1 MSGQNSRNLKRNN
14 IFHLIIG
21 VIIIVSLSAC
31 KGEAKKQVLQG
42 APPAKKAEAPA
53 AAPAPSPVADKPAS
67 QEGEK
72 AVKAETKDAGKA
84 VSGEKK
90 PQAPPVKD
98 ESKKEAAKDV
108 QKDKKDKIEEKA
120 EQKETEYVYD
130 PTGKRD
136 PFRSAI
142 LGESLRGKETLPP
155 LQRREISELKLIGI
169 VWDKG
174 GYSAMLET
182 PDAKGYTIKVG
193 TLIGPKKGVVKK
205 ITKRTVVIE
214 EKYMDIIGEMKTRE
228 VVMELPS
235 KEEVL
240 E

>member
-21 VIIIVSLSAC
+21 AIIIVSLSAC

-53 AAPAPSPVADKPAS
+53 PSPVANKPAS

-84 VSGEKK
+84 VLGEKK
-90 PQAPPVKD
+90 PQAPPVPVKD
-98 ESKKEAAKDV
+98 ETKKEAAKDV

-142 LGESLRGKETLPP
+142 LGESLRGKEILPP

-174 GYSAMLET
+174 G
-182 PDAKGYTIKVG
+182 G
-193 TLIGPKKGVVKK
+193 TAQCL
-205 ITKRTVVIE
+205 RRLMRRVI
-214 EKYMDIIGEMKTRE
+214 
-228 VVMELPS
+228 L
-235 KEEVL
+235 
-240 E
+240 